1 MSFFQGKTT
10 VVTGA
15 GSGIGRALAHAL
27 ADAGVRTIVIT
38 DIFQDRIDT
47 VKAELEAKGVEVD
60 GYKVDHSKFDEVR
73 AFADSF
79 FEKWGH
85 VDILCQNAGV
95 GLAGRFLETSL
106 EEFQWIVNINLW
118 GVVYMLNLFVP
129 KMVERHQGSILIT
142 DSDAG
147 IVPLPF
153 SSAYNMT
160 KFAVAGLGE
169 TMRIE
174 LSEENV
180 KLTLLCPG
188 DIKTNVIKDGKLH
201 LYDSTGR
208 SAKPEIE
215 KYYEEKGADPAVVA
229 AAALRG
235 LEKNKPI
242 VIVPWSH
249 HGYMWDMHRL
259 SPWLYHKV
267 MAFLLK
273 IGVFHKMMGMKR

>member
-1 MSFFQGKTT
+1 MSFFQGKTA

-27 ADAGVRTIVIT
+27 ADAGAKSIIIT
-38 DIFQDRIDT
+38 DIIQERIDQ
-47 VKAELEAKGVEVD
+47 VAEELRAKGVQVE
-60 GYKVDHSKFDEVR
+60 GYRVDHSKFDEVK

-85 VDILCQNAGV
+85 VDVLCQNAGV
-95 GLAGRFLETSL
+95 GLAGRFLETSI
-106 EEFQWIVNINLW
+106 EEFEWAVNINLW
-118 GVVYMLNLFVP
+118 GAVYMLNLFVP
-129 KMVERHQGSILIT
+129 KMIERGKGSILIT
-142 DSDAG
+142 ASDAG

-153 SSAYNMT
+153 SCAYNMT
-160 KFAVAGLGE
+160 KFGVMGLGE

-180 KLTLLCPG
+180 NVTMLCPG

-201 LYDSTGR
+201 IYDRTGR

-215 KYYEEKGADPAVVA
+215 KYYEEKGADPAIVA
-229 AAALRG
+229 AAALKGVER
-235 LEKNKPI
+235 NKPI

-249 HGYMWDMHRL
+249 HGYMWDLHRL

-267 MAFLLK
+267 MAFGLRTGL
-273 IGVFHKMMGMKR
+273 FHKMMGIRR

>member
-1 MSFFQGKTT
+1 MSFFQGKTA

-27 ADAGVRTIVIT
+27 ADAGAATIVIT
-38 DIFQDRIDT
+38 DILQERIDQ
-47 VKAELEAKGVEVD
+47 VAGELREKGVEVG
-60 GYKVDHSKFDEVR
+60 GYRVDHSKLDDVK

-79 FEKWGH
+79 FEKYGH

-95 GLAGRFLETSL
+95 GLGGRFLETTL
-106 EEFQWIVNINLW
+106 EEFEWVVGINLW
-118 GVVYMLNLFVP
+118 GVIYMLNLFVP
-129 KMVERHQGSILIT
+129 KMAERRKGSVLIT
-142 DSDAG
+142 ASDAG
-147 IVPLPF
+147 LAPLPF

-160 KFAVAGLGE
+160 KFGVEALGE

-174 LSEENV
+174 LTEHNV
-180 KLTLLCPG
+180 NVTLLCPG

-201 LYDSTGR
+201 IYDRTGR

-235 LEKNKPI
+235 LERNRPI

-249 HGYMWDMHRL
+249 HGFLWDLHRL
-259 SPWLYHKV
+259 SPWLYHKA
-267 MAFLLK
+267 MAFALK
-273 IGVFHKMMGMKR
+273 AGVFHKMMGIRR